1 MTNLTVSN
9 FDSEVTNF
17 QGLVLVDFWAPWCQ
31 PCLRISPVLEEIAN
45 DLKDKTNFKIVK
57 LNTDDEMELSQK
69 FQIMSIPNMKF
80 FKNGQV
86 VGEIVGVMPKE
97 VILEKINSLLV

>member
-1 MTNLTVSN
+1 MTNLSASN

-45 DLKDKTNFKIVK
+45 DLKEKTNFKIVK